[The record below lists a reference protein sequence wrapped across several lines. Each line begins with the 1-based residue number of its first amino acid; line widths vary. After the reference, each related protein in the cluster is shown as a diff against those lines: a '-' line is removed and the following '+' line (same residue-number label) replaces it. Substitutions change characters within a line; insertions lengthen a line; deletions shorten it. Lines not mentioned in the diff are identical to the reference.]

1 MALPATRPRTALTR
15 FRRDFL
21 NPEGPVRSFGA
32 DALTE
37 NKRVQR
43 GSSFRSFTQTSIA
56 PATWYAPADEG
67 EVTTSFL
74 CVREVTAKQR

>member
-1 MALPATRPRTALTR
+1 MALPATLPRTALTR

-43 GSSFRSFTQTSIA
+43 GSWFLCTDQHC
-56 PATWYAPADEG
+56 PATWYALAGEG

-74 CVREVTAKQR
+74 CMREVTAKQR